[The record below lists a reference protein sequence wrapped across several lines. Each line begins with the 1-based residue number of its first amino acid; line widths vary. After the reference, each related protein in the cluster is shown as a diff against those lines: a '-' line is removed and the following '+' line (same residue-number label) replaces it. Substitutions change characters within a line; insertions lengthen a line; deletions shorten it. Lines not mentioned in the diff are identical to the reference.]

1 MELAFF
7 IFKVIPYNISLSL
20 TLGDGL
26 GSCTTRGRNSPK
38 PRWISHSSRL
48 AQPPLEPLHQ
58 QQGPSQH
65 PVLSQD
71 WRNWNIKL
79 LALISLAFAF
89 FFFLLPFLFW
99 ICHFLSLPSHLQ
111 ILPSPSLTYAV
122 SPSLFQML
130 LHWRLWLQTSQ
141 LHSQQL
147 ELTDHRLQSCVL
159 RLPVASS
166 QGWKNNFL
174 MGKGC

>member
-89 FFFLLPFLFW
+89 FFFCFHSCFEFVTFYPFLATFKYFPLPPSHTLSLLACFRCCFTGGFGCKPLSFTANSWSSQITDYRAVSSGCLLLP
-99 ICHFLSLPSHLQ
+99 
-111 ILPSPSLTYAV
+111 
-122 SPSLFQML
+122 
-130 LHWRLWLQTSQ
+130 
-141 LHSQQL
+141 
-147 ELTDHRLQSCVL
+147 L
-159 RLPVASS
+159 RV
-166 QGWKNNFL
+166 
-174 MGKGC
+174 GKIIF